1 MKGIPRGDYLISQKR
16 SSFWNMAGVEGWG
29 WLLVNKG
36 LSYSI
41 TVSLEQLELQKE
53 KVKIVNPTTG

>member
-1 MKGIPRGDYLISQKR
+1 
-16 SSFWNMAGVEGWG
+16 MAGVEGWG